1 MAIKGA
7 EAKLE
12 ITNKILELFP
22 GSFKY
27 DKEIRIPVIE
37 NGETIQIKVTLTA
50 AKTNVE
56 VGGDM
61 AIPGATQKEKL
72 LVPGGGFDEV
82 SNPPVEPTAEE
93 KENVAKLVAS
103 LF

>member
-37 NGETIQIKVTLTA
+37 NGEEVQIKVSLTA
-50 AKTNVE
+50 AKVNVE
-56 VGGDM
+56 RDGGVLDFTKNTETI
-61 AIPGATQKEKL
+61 AQTTSAAPQS
-72 LVPGGGFDEV
+72 F
-82 SNPPVEPTAEE
+82 EPTEEE
-93 KENVAKLVAS
+93 KNIVNDLISKLG
-103 LF
+103 L

>member
-1 MAIKGA
+1 MAAKGA

-37 NGETIQIKVTLTA
+37 NGEEVQIKISLTA
-50 AKTNVE
+50 AKVNVE
-56 VGGDM
+56 RDG
-61 AIPGATQKEKL
+61 
-72 LVPGGGFDEV
+72 EV
-82 SNPPVEPTAEE
+82 LDFTKNTETTAQTTSAAPQSFEPTEEE
-93 KENVAKLVAS
+93 KNIVNDLLSKLG
-103 LF
+103 L

>member
-37 NGETIQIKVTLTA
+37 NGEEVQIKISLTA
-50 AKTNVE
+50 AKVNVE
-56 VGGDM
+56 RDGGVLDFTKKTETT
-61 AIPGATQKEKL
+61 AQTTSA
-72 LVPGGGFDEV
+72 VPQSF
-82 SNPPVEPTAEE
+82 EPTEEE
-93 KENVAKLVAS
+93 KNIVNDLISKLG
-103 LF
+103 L

>member
-1 MAIKGA
+1 MAVKGA

-37 NGETIQIKVTLTA
+37 NGEEVQIKISLTA
-50 AKTNVE
+50 AKVNVE
-56 VGGDM
+56 RDGGVLDFTKKTETT
-61 AIPGATQKEKL
+61 AQTTSAAPQS
-72 LVPGGGFDEV
+72 F
-82 SNPPVEPTAEE
+82 EPTEEE
-93 KENVAKLVAS
+93 KNIVNDLLSKLG
-103 LF
+103 L

>member
-37 NGETIQIKVTLTA
+37 NGEEVQIKISLTA
-50 AKTNVE
+50 AKVNVE
-56 VGGDM
+56 RDGGVLDFTTNTETT
-61 AIPGATQKEKL
+61 AQTTSAAPQS
-72 LVPGGGFDEV
+72 F
-82 SNPPVEPTAEE
+82 EPTEEE
-93 KENVAKLVAS
+93 KNIVNDLISKLG
-103 LF
+103 L

>member
-37 NGETIQIKVTLTA
+37 NGEEVQIKISLTA
-50 AKTNVE
+50 AKVNVE
-56 VGGDM
+56 RDGGVLDFTKKTETTVQTTS
-61 AIPGATQKEKL
+61 ATPQSL
-72 LVPGGGFDEV
+72 
-82 SNPPVEPTAEE
+82 EPTEEE
-93 KENVAKLVAS
+93 KNIVNDLISKLG
-103 LF
+103 L

>member
-37 NGETIQIKVTLTA
+37 NGEEVQIKISLTA
-50 AKTNVE
+50 AKVNVE
-56 VGGDM
+56 RDGGVLDFTKKTETT
-61 AIPGATQKEKL
+61 AQTTSASPQSL
-72 LVPGGGFDEV
+72 
-82 SNPPVEPTAEE
+82 EPTEEE
-93 KENVAKLVAS
+93 KNIVNDLISKLG
-103 LF
+103 L

>member
-1 MAIKGA
+1 MAAKGA

-37 NGETIQIKVTLTA
+37 NGEEVQIKVSLTA
-50 AKTNVE
+50 AKVNVE
-56 VGGDM
+56 RDGGVLDFTKKTETT
-61 AIPGATQKEKL
+61 AQTTSAAPQS
-72 LVPGGGFDEV
+72 F
-82 SNPPVEPTAEE
+82 EPTEEE
-93 KENVAKLVAS
+93 KNIVNDLLSKLG
-103 LF
+103 L

>member
-1 MAIKGA
+1 MAAKGA

-37 NGETIQIKVTLTA
+37 NGEEVQIKVSLTA
-50 AKTNVE
+50 AKINVE
-56 VGGDM
+56 RDGGVLDFTKKTETT
-61 AIPGATQKEKL
+61 AQTTSAAPQS
-72 LVPGGGFDEV
+72 F
-82 SNPPVEPTAEE
+82 EPTEEE
-93 KENVAKLVAS
+93 KNIVNDLISKLG
-103 LF
+103 L

>member
-1 MAIKGA
+1 MAAKGA

-37 NGETIQIKVTLTA
+37 NGEEVQIKVSLTA
-50 AKTNVE
+50 AKVNVE
-56 VGGDM
+56 RDGGVLDFTKKTETT
-61 AIPGATQKEKL
+61 AQTTSAAPQS
-72 LVPGGGFDEV
+72 F
-82 SNPPVEPTAEE
+82 EPTEEE
-93 KENVAKLVAS
+93 KNIVNDLISKLG
-103 LF
+103 L

>member
-1 MAIKGA
+1 MSIKGA

-37 NGETIQIKVTLTA
+37 NGEEVQIKVSLTA
-50 AKTNVE
+50 AKVNVE
-56 VGGDM
+56 RDGGVLDFTKKTETT
-61 AIPGATQKEKL
+61 AQTTSAAPQS
-72 LVPGGGFDEV
+72 F
-82 SNPPVEPTAEE
+82 EPTEEE
-93 KENVAKLVAS
+93 KNIVNDLISKLG
-103 LF
+103 L

>member
-37 NGETIQIKVTLTA
+37 NGEEVQIKISLTA
-50 AKTNVE
+50 AKVNVE
-56 VGGDM
+56 RDG
-61 AIPGATQKEKL
+61 
-72 LVPGGGFDEV
+72 EV
-82 SNPPVEPTAEE
+82 LDFTKKTETTAQTTSAAPQSFEPTEEE
-93 KENVAKLVAS
+93 KNIVNDLLSKLG
-103 LF
+103 L

>member
-37 NGETIQIKVTLTA
+37 NGEEVQIKISLTA
-50 AKTNVE
+50 AKVNVE
-56 VGGDM
+56 RDGGVLDFTKKTETTSQTT
-61 AIPGATQKEKL
+61 PATPQS
-72 LVPGGGFDEV
+72 F
-82 SNPPVEPTAEE
+82 EPTEEE
-93 KENVAKLVAS
+93 KNIVNDLISKLG
-103 LF
+103 L

>member
-1 MAIKGA
+1 MEIKAA

-37 NGETIQIKVTLTA
+37 NGEEVQIKVSLTA
-50 AKTNVE
+50 AKVNVE
-56 VGGDM
+56 RDGGVLDFTKKTETTVQTTS
-61 AIPGATQKEKL
+61 AAPQS
-72 LVPGGGFDEV
+72 F
-82 SNPPVEPTAEE
+82 EPTEEE
-93 KENVAKLVAS
+93 KNIVNDLISKLG
-103 LF
+103 L

>member
-1 MAIKGA
+1 MEAKGA

-37 NGETIQIKVTLTA
+37 NGEEVQIKVSLTA
-50 AKTNVE
+50 AKVNVE
-56 VGGDM
+56 RDGGVLDFTKKTETT
-61 AIPGATQKEKL
+61 AQTTSAAPQS
-72 LVPGGGFDEV
+72 F
-82 SNPPVEPTAEE
+82 EPTEEE
-93 KENVAKLVAS
+93 KNIVNDLLSKLG
-103 LF
+103 L

>member
-12 ITNKILELFP
+12 IINKILELFP

-37 NGETIQIKVTLTA
+37 NGEEVQIKISLTA
-50 AKTNVE
+50 AKVNVE
-56 VGGDM
+56 RDGGVLDFTKKTETT
-61 AIPGATQKEKL
+61 AQTTSAAPQSL
-72 LVPGGGFDEV
+72 
-82 SNPPVEPTAEE
+82 EPTEEE
-93 KENVAKLVAS
+93 KNIVNDLISKLG
-103 LF
+103 L

>member
-37 NGETIQIKVTLTA
+37 NGEEVQIKISLTA
-50 AKTNVE
+50 AKVNVE
-56 VGGDM
+56 RDGGVLDFTKKTETT
-61 AIPGATQKEKL
+61 AQTTSAAPQS
-72 LVPGGGFDEV
+72 F
-82 SNPPVEPTAEE
+82 EPTEEE
-93 KENVAKLVAS
+93 KNIVNDLISKLG
-103 LF
+103 L

>member
-37 NGETIQIKVTLTA
+37 NGEEVQIKISLTA
-50 AKTNVE
+50 AKVNVKRD
-56 VGGDM
+56 GGVLDFTKKTETT
-61 AIPGATQKEKL
+61 AQTTSASPQS
-72 LVPGGGFDEV
+72 F
-82 SNPPVEPTAEE
+82 EPTEEE
-93 KENVAKLVAS
+93 KNIVNDLISKLG
-103 LF
+103 L

>member
-37 NGETIQIKVTLTA
+37 NGEEVQIKVSLTA
-50 AKTNVE
+50 AKVNVE
-56 VGGDM
+56 RDGGVLDFTKKTETT
-61 AIPGATQKEKL
+61 AQTTSAAPQSL
-72 LVPGGGFDEV
+72 
-82 SNPPVEPTAEE
+82 EPTEEE
-93 KENVAKLVAS
+93 KNIVNDLISKLG
-103 LF
+103 L

>member
-37 NGETIQIKVTLTA
+37 NGEEVQIKISLTA
-50 AKTNVE
+50 AKVNVE
-56 VGGDM
+56 RDG
-61 AIPGATQKEKL
+61 
-72 LVPGGGFDEV
+72 EV
-82 SNPPVEPTAEE
+82 LDFTKKTETTAQTTSAAPQSFEPTEEE
-93 KENVAKLVAS
+93 KNIVNDLISKLG
-103 LF
+103 L

>member
-37 NGETIQIKVTLTA
+37 NGEEVQIKVSLTA
-50 AKTNVE
+50 AKVNVE
-56 VGGDM
+56 RDGGVLDFTKKTETT
-61 AIPGATQKEKL
+61 AQTTSAAPQS
-72 LVPGGGFDEV
+72 F
-82 SNPPVEPTAEE
+82 EPTEEE
-93 KENVAKLVAS
+93 KNIVNDLISKLG
-103 LF
+103 L

>member
-37 NGETIQIKVTLTA
+37 NGEEVQIKISLTA
-50 AKTNVE
+50 AKVNVE
-56 VGGDM
+56 RDDGVLDFTKKTETTSQTT
-61 AIPGATQKEKL
+61 PATPQSL
-72 LVPGGGFDEV
+72 
-82 SNPPVEPTAEE
+82 EPTEEE
-93 KENVAKLVAS
+93 KNIVNDLISKLG
-103 LF
+103 L

>member
-1 MAIKGA
+1 MAAKGA

-37 NGETIQIKVTLTA
+37 NGEEVQIKVSLTA
-50 AKTNVE
+50 AKVNVE
-56 VGGDM
+56 RDGGVLDFTKKTETT
-61 AIPGATQKEKL
+61 APTTSAAPQS
-72 LVPGGGFDEV
+72 F
-82 SNPPVEPTAEE
+82 EPTEEE
-93 KENVAKLVAS
+93 KNIVNDLLSKLG
-103 LF
+103 L

>member
-37 NGETIQIKVTLTA
+37 NGEEVQIKISLTA
-50 AKTNVE
+50 AKVNVE
-56 VGGDM
+56 RDGGVLDFTKKTETT
-61 AIPGATQKEKL
+61 AQTTPATPQS
-72 LVPGGGFDEV
+72 F
-82 SNPPVEPTAEE
+82 EPTEEE
-93 KENVAKLVAS
+93 KNIVNDLISKLG
-103 LF
+103 L